1 MKFIFYYLSDLK
13 LKTDAVNLPVKCLLG
28 SQSEAAESPFPIN
41 FYKTGHFSAGAA
53 PLLKKIYAG
62 FKPGNYIHL
71 LYCLCMNLLNRSNHS
86 KAHMINF
93 LSSFLCSFF
102 FCLVIAGAPLLSLL
116 FHLISKPVFFLS
128 PILLGSS
135 SCCKGVLPPHY
146 HQMLACGRGLVSIL
160 SQILYCSYFVF
171 ETL

>member
-13 LKTDAVNLPVKCLLG
+13 LKTDAVNLPVKCLLR

-41 FYKTGHFSAGAA
+41 FYKTGHFSADAA
-53 PLLKKIYAG
+53 PLLKKKNAG

-71 LYCLCMNLLNRSNHS
+71 LYCLCMNLLNCSNHS

-102 FCLVIAGAPLLSLL
+102 SVW
-116 FHLISKPVFFLS
+116 
-128 PILLGSS
+128 
-135 SCCKGVLPPHY
+135 
-146 HQMLACGRGLVSIL
+146 
-160 SQILYCSYFVF
+160 
-171 ETL
+171 